1 MTFQEMIL
9 ALEKFWADYGCTIQQ
24 PCDIE
29 VGAGTF
35 NPATFLRCL
44 GPEPW
49 QVAYVEPVR
58 RPTDGRYGENPF
70 RVGAYY
76 QYQVILKPAP
86 PDVLPLYLESLHYL
100 GVDPRKNDL
109 RFVEDDWESPTLGA
123 SGLGWEVWWNG
134 AEITQFTY
142 FQQMGSIELDP
153 ICAELT
159 YGLERIALYL
169 QDVDSFFNIRW
180 NDQLEYGDVH
190 HQSEVEYSRYA
201 FEHSDTKMLLQQFDA
216 CEKEARHCLANGLV
230 LPGTDYV
237 LKCSHTFNM
246 LDTCGVISVTERVNY
261 IERVRRLA
269 QQTARAYVKQREGM
283 GHPLLNRWTP
293 RTQEDTA
300 EEEPEKALAV
310 SDDSADLLVEIG
322 TEEIPAGYL
331 DAALEQ
337 LGNMASNSLET
348 HRLSFEEIRTL
359 ATPRRLTLCVR
370 GLATTQS
377 DDVSEVVGPPKRVA
391 YDENGEPTKA
401 AIGFAK
407 TQGVDVADL
416 KIVETER
423 GEYAAASKLEKGS
436 IAADVLRELLPA
448 WIQSLN
454 FPKTMRWDKLRFAR
468 PIRWLVALLG
478 EQVIDFQLDTL
489 RSGRR
494 TYGHRSLS
502 PDPVELRNASL
513 EGYVDQLRQVNV
525 MVDQEE
531 RRNKIERQLTKILE
545 AEACS
550 TEIDLELLD
559 TVTYL
564 VENPEPIVGNF
575 SESHL
580 SLPTEVLITPMKSYQ
595 RYFPMWSRD
604 GNLMAKFIIISNGT
618 DGNHDGVRHG
628 NERVLHARLNDAEFF
643 YREDQRT
650 PLSDKVNRLEDVV
663 FHAKLGSLLDKAT
676 RLEALAGF
684 ITDEIRRNASQDAF
698 SEDSRKHAVR
708 AAKLCKADLTTLMVI
723 EFPSLQGI
731 VGQYYSQNS
740 GEASEVG
747 LAIEE
752 HYQPISADSALPQTD
767 AGVVLS
773 IADKIDTLVGYFGIN
788 ERPTGSQDPYSLR
801 RQAIGIAR
809 ILLEKNL
816 HLSIERIVEEA
827 VGYYQVE
834 LSEDTKP
841 ALREFFK
848 GRIEVLLENKGYE
861 QDILDAVLAT
871 GELDIIDILK
881 RAEVIATFRESR
893 DFNRVYPAL
902 NRVLR
907 ILPDTPPTEVNPNL
921 LGDVAEKELAVAI
934 SDAELELQNAVD
946 ERAYAQLLCQLGNLQ
961 PAIDRFFDE
970 VLVMAE
976 HAEVRSNRLALL
988 NSIAARLKIIGDLT
1002 KLVIAGT

>member
-1 MTFQEMIL
+1 MTFQEIIL
-9 ALEKFWADYGCTIQQ
+9 ALERFWADYGCTIQQ

-86 PDVLPLYLESLHYL
+86 ADVLPLYLESLQHL
-100 GVDPRKNDL
+100 GVDPRKHDL

-142 FQQMGSIELDP
+142 FQQMGSVELDP

-201 FEHSDTKMLLQQFDA
+201 FEHSDTKMLLQHFEA
-216 CEKEARHCLANGLV
+216 CEKEARACLERGLV

-246 LDTCGVISVTERVNY
+246 LDTRGVISVTERVNY

-269 QQTARAYVKQREGM
+269 QHTARAYIEQREDM
-283 GHPLLNRWTP
+283 GFPLLNRWPPKTL
-293 RTQEDTA
+293 EDTA
-300 EEEPEKALAV
+300 EQQPKKEIAISEE
-310 SDDSADLLVEIG
+310 SADLLVEIG
-322 TEEIPAGYL
+322 TEEIPAGYI
-331 DAALEQ
+331 DSALEQ
-337 LGNMASNSLET
+337 LGNIASESLET

-359 ATPRRLTLCVR
+359 ATPRRLTLYVK
-370 GLATTQS
+370 GLITIQS

-407 TQGVDVADL
+407 TQGVDIANL
-416 KIVETER
+416 KIVETDR
-423 GEYAAASKLEKGS
+423 GEYVAASKLEIGGA
-436 IAADVLRELLPA
+436 AADVLREILPT

-454 FPKTMRWDKLRFAR
+454 FPKTMRWNKLRFAR

-494 TYGHRSLS
+494 TYGHRSLN
-502 PDPVELRNASL
+502 PDPIELPNASL
-513 EGYVDQLRQVNV
+513 ENYIDQLRKINV
-525 MVDQEE
+525 VVDQEE
-531 RRNKIERQLTKILE
+531 RRNRIEKLVIEILE
-545 AEACS
+545 AEGCLV
-550 TEIDLELLD
+550 EIDSELLD
-559 TVTYL
+559 TITYL
-564 VENPEPIVGNF
+564 VENPQPIVGGF
-575 SESHL
+575 SKSHL

-595 RYFPMWSRD
+595 RYFPTWSSD
-604 GNLMAKFIIISNGT
+604 GKLRAKFIIISNGT
-618 DGNHDGVRHG
+618 DGNYDGVRHG

-650 PLSDKVNRLEDVV
+650 RLSDKVDRLHDVV
-663 FHAKLGSLLDKAT
+663 FHAKLGSLLDKT
-676 RLEALAGF
+676 KRLEALVSF
-684 ITDEIRRNASQDAF
+684 ITHEVSRNAPQGGF
-698 SEDSRKHAVR
+698 SEDLKKHAVR
-708 AAKLCKADLTTLMVI
+708 AAQLCKADLTTLMVI

-731 VGQYYSQNS
+731 VGKFYAQNS
-740 GEASEVG
+740 GEAPEVA
-747 LAIEE
+747 LAIDE
-752 HYQPISADSALPQTD
+752 HYQPISADGELPQTD
-767 AGVVLS
+767 TGVVLS
-773 IADKIDTLVGYFGIN
+773 IADKIDTLVGYFGID

-801 RQAIGIAR
+801 RQAIGVAH
-809 ILLEKNL
+809 ILLEKKFRL
-816 HLSIERIVEEA
+816 PLGSIIEEA
-827 VGYYQVE
+827 VRLYHVE
-834 LSEDTKP
+834 LAEDTNS
-841 ALREFFK
+841 ALLEFFK
-848 GRIEVLLENKGYE
+848 GRIEVLLHAKGYE
-861 QDILDAVLAT
+861 PDILDTVLAT

-881 RAEVIATFRESR
+881 RVEVVAAFRENLA
-893 DFNRVYPAL
+893 FNSIYPAL

-907 ILPDTPPTEVNPNL
+907 ILPDSPPTEVDPNL
-921 LGDVAEKELAVAI
+921 LQDSAEIELAAAVAK
-934 SDAELELQNAVD
+934 AEPNLQYAVD
-946 ERAYAQLLCQLGNLQ
+946 KHAYAQLLSHLGNLQ

-970 VLVMAE
+970 VLVMSE
-976 HAEVRSNRLALL
+976 NSELRSNRLALL
-988 NSIAARLKIIGDLT
+988 NSIAIKLNVVGDLT
-1002 KLVIAGT
+1002 KLVIAGN